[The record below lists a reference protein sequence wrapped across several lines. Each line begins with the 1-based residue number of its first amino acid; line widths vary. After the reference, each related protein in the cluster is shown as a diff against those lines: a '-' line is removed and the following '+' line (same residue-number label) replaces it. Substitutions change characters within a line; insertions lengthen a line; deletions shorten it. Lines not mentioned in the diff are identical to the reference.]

1 MLMSECLYY
10 RLRKRSIIKIGE
22 KIGGKKVLTSQKEK
36 LVRINILFIMDLS
49 RFLIIYYF
57 PFFQSLSMDCVYIN
71 SML

>member
-22 KIGGKKVLTSQKEK
+22 KIGGKKVLSQKEK